1 MRRRERDF
9 DLTDAQWAEVERLR
23 IVLSPDSSL
32 QEKLAVVLGID
43 AAKAV
48 VLAEVLEEE
57 IDERAER
64 KASDALDRE
73 FNRGDWRS

>member
-23 IVLSPDSSL
+23 IVLSLDSSL